1 MENIYKGEITL
12 IKIKD
17 GAGINKVYD
26 FYILGTSPE
35 YPPIVPSINSTLEEI
50 TLSGW
55 SQEVPSGFGKDYPVV
70 WNFKRTEFG
79 DGEVE
84 HSEVVVASFW
94 ATAPEVMAR
103 YSATGIGDIST
114 WDEIFNEA
122 IHNYIIFSYDGGE
135 TWTPQG
141 GIRIKGKVSVDEK
154 AVVYN
159 IYTSQNEIIRYVID
173 ETYQPSFS
181 PGVLDFQV
189 TREYLGLTDTVDFVQ
204 NFSDTGE
211 NEFQPVFECQLINR
225 IDSNQS
231 VNISDILNA
240 NYIKDYEINN
250 QLNILEY
257 DYALNKIIF
266 NFLEFVKALEL
277 ENSKNLDII
286 NNQEPYAQVLQ
297 ILSGLE
303 SYLKV
308 TINLIDKNSERKKV
322 EANITIRYST
332 TYDLAKLSINAD
344 GIVQSIQNTKLTFN
358 AEGLTVRNGGIKIY
372 GDEFIAANP
381 TEEFFNQGEYY
392 ILTDFGYTK
401 AQPPFLEEIQYYEKT
416 SYKAFEV
423 DDFGNLYL
431 KGNGEFSGKI
441 YAEEGEFRGIVKA
454 KNGYLENLTINGVLT
469 VAGEEGNE
477 IKIQGLYAPLER
489 PEEYTGELYYY
500 NEQTKIIEKYDG
512 TSIIPEYDYYSKTST
527 PGIYTNNF
535 QENGESG
542 FWLNPTTGQIQANS
556 IILGSGATIYDAI
569 HFISED
575 GKNFGAIYNPNK
587 HSEIFIEA
595 GIISE
600 NNDKN
605 STLKIT
611 TEGNIYAGNLNNS
624 EYIVINGQEGII
636 QSGNYFSGGI
646 GWRIDNVLAEFNDII
661 ARGTLTS
668 VNFKQGEIS
677 TISGGLLSRPSSII
691 KQAVL
696 NEDQTVTLTLETKGI
711 VFKEENNDFPYYFRI
726 GSSTIAYLLEKEEI
740 IGEDETVIVTVS
752 SNSKKY
758 GDVSGF
764 VGQVLIGY
772 GDEGDIGIGINS
784 SNFGVGM
791 PPRAISVFETIILE
805 PETEGGEKLIRENP
819 RIILGQINDKKTYGL
834 SKYGLYA
841 DQVNVKGE
849 LTSKE
854 NGLYSGIN
862 SNSTV
867 KGEKGENII
876 FWAGAQ
882 YEEVYKDDDEH
893 IANSIQN
900 APFRVDARGNVY
912 ASSGY
917 FSGEIHGSV
926 ISTSTL
932 KAAVIEGIGPHY
944 ENDVAALT
952 IRNAEKGIQFEDF
965 FVLSNQEILSEV
977 PFHIKEGTKIQKEGI
992 ITEFLTL
999 SELLINDSSIK
1010 IKANEQH
1017 ELVYKSEDDL
1027 VSVFA
1032 SQGFY
1037 SQQNTY
1043 LNKNIYF
1050 GNETMEYRQIIENE
1064 ETKKILGYDLYIKS

>member
-35 YPPIVPSINSTLEEI
+35 YSPTVPSINSTLEEI

-141 GIRIKGKVSVDEK
+141 GIRIKGKVSVDEE
-154 AVVYN
+154 AV
-159 IYTSQNEIIRYVID
+159 IYSISTTQNEIIRYIMD
-173 ETYQPSFS
+173 ETYQSSFS
-181 PGVLDFQV
+181 PGILNFQV
-189 TREYLGLTDTVDFVQ
+189 VREYLGLVDTVDFVE
-204 NFSDTGE
+204 NFSETGE
-211 NEFQPVFECQLINR
+211 KEFQPVFDCQLVSRINS
-225 IDSNQS
+225 DQF
-231 VNISDILNA
+231 VNINDILNA
-240 NYIKDYEINN
+240 DYIKKYETNN
-250 QLNILEY
+250 QVSILEY
-257 DYALNKIIF
+257 NYNQNKITF
-266 NFLEFVKALEL
+266 NFAEFVKAIEL
-277 ENSKNLDII
+277 ENSNNSDKI
-286 NNQEPYAQVLQ
+286 NNQELYAQALQ
-297 ILSGLE
+297 ILNGIE
-303 SYLKV
+303 SYLKI
-308 TINLIDKNSERKKV
+308 TINLIDKTNERKDV
-322 EANITIRYST
+322 ETNITIRYST

-344 GIVQSIQNTKLTFN
+344 GIVQSIQNTKLVFN

-372 GDEFIAANP
+372 GDDFTTASP
-381 TEEFFNQGEYY
+381 TAELFEQGEYY
-392 ILTDFGYTK
+392 VLTDSGYVR
-401 AQPPFLEEIQYYEKT
+401 AQPPFSEEIQYYEKT
-416 SYKAFEV
+416 SYKAFGV
-423 DDFGNLYL
+423 DEFGNLYV
-431 KGNGEFSGKI
+431 KGIGEFSGKI
-441 YAEEGEFRGIVKA
+441 YAQEGEFKGIVKA
-454 KNGYLENLTINGVLT
+454 KSGYLENLTINGMLT
-469 VAGEEGNE
+469 VAGEDGHE
-477 IKIQGLYAPLER
+477 IKIQGLYSPLEN
-489 PEEYTGELYYY
+489 PENYQGDLYYY
-500 NEQTKIIEKYDG
+500 NEQSNTIEKYEG
-512 TSIIPEYDYYSKTST
+512 LNIIPEYDYYSKTDT
-527 PGIYTNNF
+527 PGIYTSNF

-556 IILGSGATIYDAI
+556 IILGSGATIYDTI

-575 GKNFGAIYNPNK
+575 GNKFGAIYNPNK
-587 HSEIFIEA
+587 HSGVFIEA
-595 GIISE
+595 GLISE
-600 NNDKN
+600 EEDKKA
-605 STLKIT
+605 TLKIT
-611 TEGNIYAGNLNNS
+611 TDGNIFAGNLNNS
-624 EYIVINGQEGII
+624 NYIVIKGQEGII
-636 QSGNYFSGGI
+636 QSGNYFSGGM
-646 GWRIDNVLAEFNDII
+646 GWRIDNTLAEFNDII

-677 TISGGLLSRPSSII
+677 TISGGLLSRPSSVI

-711 VFKEENNDFPYYFRI
+711 VFKEEDNESPYYFRI

-740 IGEDETVIVTVS
+740 IDEDETVIVTVS

-791 PPRAISVFETIILE
+791 PPRAISVFETVILE

-849 LTSKE
+849 LTSK
-854 NGLYSGIN
+854 NDGLYTGIN
-862 SNSTV
+862 SNSTI
-867 KGEKGENII
+867 KETTGENII

-882 YEEVYKDDDEH
+882 YEEIYKDDDEH

-932 KAAVIEGIGPHY
+932 KAAVIEGIGPYY

-965 FVLSNQEILSEV
+965 FVLSNKEILSEV
-977 PFHIKEGTKIQKEGI
+977 PFNIKEGTSIQKEGI
-992 ITEFLTL
+992 ITGFLSL
-999 SELLINDSSIK
+999 SELLINNSLIT
-1010 IKANEQH
+1010 IKANTEQ
-1017 ELVYKSEDDL
+1017 ELEILNDAGAINIFSSK
-1027 VSVFA
+1027 
-1032 SQGFY
+1032 GFY
-1037 SQQNTY
+1037 SKQNAY
-1043 LNKNIYF
+1043 LDKNIYF
-1050 GNETMEYRQIIENE
+1050 GDETMEYRQIIENE
-1064 ETKKILGYDLYIKS
+1064 ETEKIIGYDLYIKS